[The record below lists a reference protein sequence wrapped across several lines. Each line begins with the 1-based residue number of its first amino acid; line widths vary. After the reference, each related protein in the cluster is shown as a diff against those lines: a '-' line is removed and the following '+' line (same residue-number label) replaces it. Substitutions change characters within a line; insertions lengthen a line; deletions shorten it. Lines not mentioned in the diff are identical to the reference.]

1 MNTAYILGAGAS
13 HDYADSYSGVRSPL
27 ASGFFSAYAQLPIS
41 EDFEVRVGNIVNYV
55 HDHHGIPPERFS
67 IFSMN
72 AEAFMTE
79 VDEKIRLLADEMKQ
93 RKLNDRE
100 LGNFFSWIKTYDQM
114 IFLFAHVLNETQ
126 NGPMPKQ
133 YTKLVSMCDDSD
145 TLITFN
151 WDTLLD
157 RALYESGTWVP
168 DSGYGVKFRSILDTD
183 WRKPSLQAPRFLLL
197 KLHGSTNWLVNYVTR
212 HLTTG
217 ERVMTTGQP
226 TLGKIMIEVEM
237 GFSIKNGM
245 LRSNPEIRR
254 RKWGCRPIPE
264 AGELS
269 ATPCC
274 FLRGPTP
281 FRTYKNR
288 YRSGYEDFC
297 YFFPPNDPIDDIP
310 LMPLIV
316 PPTSFK
322 LYDEFKHVLD
332 PLWEEAGRRITNS
345 HRIVIIGYSFPFTD
359 RRVADLLR
367 PLASL
372 GTGAPTVQVVNP
384 SPEAICRR
392 ITDEIG
398 LESERVQVVAHS
410 FDEYLRLGN

>member
-1 MNTAYILGAGAS
+1 MDTTYILGAGAS
-13 HDYADSYSGVRSPL
+13 HSYADSYSGVRPPL
-27 ASGFFSAYAQLPIS
+27 AGGFFSTYTQLPMS
-41 EDFEVRVGNIVNYV
+41 EDFEVRVGDIINYIRDV
-55 HDHHGIPPERFS
+55 HGIPWQRFNT
-67 IFSMN
+67 FNMN
-72 AEAFMTE
+72 AEVFMTE
-79 VDEKIRLLADEMKQ
+79 LDEKIRLLANEMK
-93 RKLNDRE
+93 LRE
-100 LGNFFSWIKTYDQM
+100 LDDQERGNFFTWLKAYDQM
-114 IFLFAHVLNETQ
+114 IFLFAHLLNETQ
-126 NGPMPKQ
+126 NGPISKQ
-133 YTKLVSMCDDSD
+133 YSKLVSICDDSD

-168 DSGYGVKFRSILDTD
+168 DSGYGVKFRNILDTD
-183 WRKPSLQAPRFLLL
+183 WREPSLQAPRFLLL

-226 TLGKIMIEVEM
+226 TPGKIMIEVEM
-237 GFSIKNGM
+237 GFSVKNGI
-245 LRSNPEIRR
+245 LRSHPEIRK

-281 FRTYKNR
+281 FRAYKNR

-345 HRIVIIGYSFPFTD
+345 HRIIIIGYSFPFTD
-359 RRVADLLR
+359 HRVVELLR

-384 SPEAICRR
+384 SPEAICQR
-392 ITDEIG
+392 ITGEIG
-398 LESERVQVVAHS
+398 LKSECVQAIAYS
-410 FDEYLRLGN
+410 FEDYLQLEH